1 MRDQNREAAIDSTR
15 QAVHEPRMLRISD
28 LSFSMAGR
36 PLFDGASA
44 TIPTGHKVGIVGRN
58 GAGKTTLFRLIKG
71 ELSLD
76 GGRIEIPARA
86 RIGGVSQEV
95 PGSAVSLLD
104 TVLAADTE
112 RAALMAEAETA
123 TGERMAEVQ
132 TRLADID
139 AWSAEARAAT
149 ILRGLGFTD
158 AETARPCSDFSGG
171 WRMRVALAAVLFSQP
186 DFLLLD
192 EPTNYLDLEGAL
204 WLEAYLAKYPHTV
217 LVISHDRG
225 LLNRAVGHILHL
237 SDQKLTL
244 YAGGYDDFIKTRTA
258 QRALQSAEAKKQE
271 ARRAHLQSFV
281 DRFRAKAS
289 KAKQA
294 QARLKM
300 LERMEPIRAPED
312 AARTIFTFPEPE
324 TLSPP
329 ILRLDGAS
337 VGYEGRTVLSKLD
350 LRIDQDDRIALL
362 GRNGEGKSTLSKLI
376 AGKLAAMAGSVT
388 ASSKLRV
395 GYFAQ
400 HQVDELHLDETPL
413 DHLRRARP
421 EEAPTRH
428 RARLAGFGLAAAQAE
443 TKVGQLSGG
452 QKARLSLLLATLDAP
467 HMLILDEPTNHL
479 DIESREALVEALSAY
494 SGAVILVSH
503 DMHLLGLVADRLWLV
518 ANGRVAPYEG
528 DLDSY
533 RATLLGA
540 RPDKPSKDKPA
551 PTAPRPSH
559 DEIKDIRAE
568 LRRAEAR
575 VEKIMEMHEKLSVKL
590 ADPALYE
597 AAKASELA
605 QWQAKF
611 TEVEEGL
618 ARAEA
623 LWVAAQ
629 ARLDAALQE

>member
-312 AARTIFTFPEPE
+312 AARTVFTFPEPE

-337 VGYEGRTVLSKLD
+337 VGYEGRAVLSKLD
-350 LRIDQDDRIALL
+350 LRIDLDDRIALL

-559 DEIKDIRAE
+559 DEIKEIRAE